1 MAAVGAGTRHP
12 VIGAGGEMD
21 GFHAIARRRTVFMA
35 GGFPMMAGETS
46 MDGEGVTVPTTIGAR
61 SRIPTE
67 AGEAPPVV
75 GVIHNQSPPG
85 LSRCYLGQGLFFD
98 VSSREQEK
106 IPETSRRIAL
116 AVSGV
121 LCMRLRLAAF
131 CFARVA
137 LRT

>member
-1 MAAVGAGTRHP
+1 
-12 VIGAGGEMD
+12 MD

-67 AGEAPPVV
+67 AGEAPPVA
-75 GVIHNQSPPG
+75 GVIHSQSQTG
-85 LSRCYLGQGLFFD
+85 LTPSYLGRDLFF
-98 VSSREQEK
+98 VGSRALEN
-106 IPETSRRIAL
+106 IPETIQPIAL

-121 LCMRLRLAAF
+121 LRARLRIFIIWLVP
-131 CFARVA
+131 VA
-137 LRT
+137 IP

>member
-67 AGEAPPVV
+67 AGEAPPVA
-75 GVIHNQSPPG
+75 GVIHSQSQTG
-85 LSRCYLGQGLFFD
+85 LTPSYLGRDLFFD
-98 VSSREQEK
+98 AGSRAPED
-106 IPETSRRIAL
+106 IPEAIQRIAL
-116 AVSGV
+116 AISGV
-121 LCMRLRLAAF
+121 VRVRLQVLVISF
-131 CFARVA
+131 TRVA
-137 LRT
+137 LP

>member
-1 MAAVGAGTRHP
+1 VPYYGWWGPDGAWDNAFGWAGRYGP
-12 VIGAGGEMD
+12 EDDWGALWYPYRGWRG
-21 GFHAIARRRTVFMA
+21 
-35 GGFPMMAGETS
+35 
-46 MDGEGVTVPTTIGAR
+46 
-61 SRIPTE
+61 
-67 AGEAPPVV
+67 PPVA
-75 GVIHNQSPPG
+75 GVIHNQSPTG
-85 LSRCYLGQGLFFD
+85 LTHCYLGQGLFFD

>member
-67 AGEAPPVV
+67 AGEAPPVA
-75 GVIHNQSPPG
+75 GVIHSQSQTG
-85 LSRCYLGQGLFFD
+85 LTPSYLGRDLFFD
-98 VSSREQEK
+98 AGSRAPED
-106 IPETSRRIAL
+106 IPEAIQRIAFP
-116 AVSGV
+116 VSGV
-121 LCMRLRLAAF
+121 LCARWWASDIR
-131 CFARVA
+131 FAGIA
-137 LRT
+137 LQ